1 MDNQNTLEELKEVLK
16 SYKKGKYTYGKYW
29 TGDQIEKAFLEGK
42 IFVLKGTKKI
52 FYLFIIIPILYAIF
66 IPVIQVISGA
76 SYYMIILIITSIEIP
91 IIVSLLLLP
100 ICISVIRWFV
110 VISPSGVYY
119 RRVTKKG
126 YFQWKNVTLAKGSI
140 HTTRGGYRRPPV
152 TTARVTIILPNNKEV
167 LFDSGRYGN
176 KEFVRKVKR
185 VMFLRIFQI
194 YSELGK
200 DTFRA

>member
-1 MDNQNTLEELKEVLK
+1 MDNQNTLEELKEALK
-16 SYKKGKYTYGKYW
+16 SYKKGKYTFGKYA
-29 TGDQIEKAFLEGK
+29 TGDQIEKAFMDGK

-52 FYLFIIIPILYAIF
+52 WLLCVFVPILTAIMYF
-66 IPVIQVISGA
+66 FLDIDEEYRI
-76 SYYMIILIITSIEIP
+76 MILISFSIAISIVEIFV
-91 IIVSLLLLP
+91 II

-126 YFQWKNVTLAKGSI
+126 YFEWKNVTLAQGSI

-152 TTARVTIILPNNKEV
+152 TTARVIVILPNNKEV

-185 VMFLRIFQI
+185 VMFLRLFQI
-194 YSELGK
+194 YSKSGRDHPK
-200 DTFRA
+200 

>member
-1 MDNQNTLEELKEVLK
+1 MDNQTTLEELKEVLK
-16 SYKKGKYTYGKYW
+16 NYKKGKYTFGKYA
-29 TGDQIEKAFLEGK
+29 TGDQIEKAFLDGK

-52 FYLFIIIPILYAIF
+52 WLLCIFVPIIAAILFFFVGPDEDYFIIMLISFSIAIPFVEIF
-66 IPVIQVISGA
+66 VII
-76 SYYMIILIITSIEIP
+76 
-91 IIVSLLLLP
+91 

-126 YFQWKNVTLAKGSI
+126 YFEWKNVTLAKGSI

-152 TTARVTIILPNNKEV
+152 TTARVIVILPNNKEV

-176 KEFVRKVKR
+176 KEFVRKAKR
-185 VMFLRIFQI
+185 IMFLRLFQI
-194 YSELGK
+194 YSTLGS
-200 DTFRA
+200 DHPN